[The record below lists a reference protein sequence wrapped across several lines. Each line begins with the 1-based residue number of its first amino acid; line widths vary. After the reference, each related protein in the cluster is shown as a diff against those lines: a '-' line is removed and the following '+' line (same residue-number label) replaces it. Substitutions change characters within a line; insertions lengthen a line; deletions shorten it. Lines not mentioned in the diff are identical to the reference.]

1 MTSCNKRAARSRP
14 VWDAVAER
22 VQALLAESVRWTG
35 GKQRLTATRLH
46 ALLRTEGHRVGV
58 TVVKEA
64 VAEWKRQRREVF
76 VPLTYRPGDL
86 AEVDFFEV
94 LVDVDGIRRKA
105 WLFLMRLMYSGRD
118 FAWIYERQDQISFL
132 DGHVRAFAHFEGV
145 PARVAYD
152 NLRAAVVRILVGGA
166 RTLTPRFAAL
176 ASHYLL
182 EACFCRPGEGHDKG
196 GVEARGK
203 AVRQQALVPIP
214 VGPTLAVIN
223 AALLAQMDAR
233 LDTPRDAT
241 GQTIGVR
248 FTEEQ
253 RLLRAAPLPFAAEA
267 TTFATVSPRAL
278 VRLEGAV
285 YSVPSRW
292 AGLDLIVRIG
302 ATTVTIVGR
311 EGTRILHPRKRF
323 GQRSIDYRH
332 YLAELARKPQA
343 VRQVLPDLLRDL
355 GDPFPAIWDQLQG
368 AHGPREAARLFAKVL
383 GQLETSGAA
392 VVVPALTR
400 ALATGTPLLLAVT
413 PARSSPACVA
423 LDAVPARVAR
433 HCRDQRLC
441 RRLRRLALGRCRMSA
456 ATLARDLV
464 VAQTRALKLPGVART
479 FEALARQARDAHW
492 PHEEYL
498 HEVLT
503 AEQASRH
510 ESVMRQRLREARF
523 PEVKTLDTF
532 DFAAADGVSA
542 TQIHTLARGEW
553 VTAPEN
559 LIFAGPI
566 GTGKTHLAIAL
577 GVEATKQKRRVLF
590 TRAADLVRQL
600 LEARDAREL
609 TRLQQRLLRVDV
621 LIVDEVGFVPF
632 ERAGGE
638 LLFNLITDRYERR
651 ATVVTTNLAFAEWV
665 TVFAG
670 DEKLTTALLDRL
682 AHHATVITT
691 KGKSYRMRQRRSAGS

>member
-1 MTSCNKRAARSRP
+1 VLVEGRSQRQVAKEFGISRLTVRKYVAEAAPRRKETGPRARP
-14 VWDAVAER
+14 VWDKVGARIE
-22 VQALLAESVRWTG
+22 ALLTASAQWTG

-46 ALLRTEGHRVGV
+46 ALLVAEGHAVGV
-58 TVVKEA
+58 TVVKDA

-94 LVDVDGIRRKA
+94 LVDVDGVRRKA

-132 DGHVRAFAHFEGV
+132 DGHVRAFAHFDGV

-152 NLRAAVVRILVGGA
+152 NLRAAVVRILVGGV
-166 RTLTPRFAAL
+166 RTLTPGFAAL
-176 ASHYLL
+176 ASHYLV

-233 LDTPRDAT
+233 LDTQRDAT

-285 YSVPSRW
+285 YSVPSCW

-355 GDPFPAIWDQLQG
+355 GAPFPAIWDQLHG

-383 GQLETSGAA
+383 GQLDLQGAA
-392 VVVPALTR
+392 VVVPALTA
-400 ALATGTPLLLAVT
+400 ALATGTPLLLALT
-413 PARSSPACVA
+413 PAPATPDRLA
-423 LDAVPARVAR
+423 PDAVPAA
-433 HCRDQRLC
+433 
-441 RRLRRLALGRCRMSA
+441 LRAIDVGSGC
-456 ATLARDLV
+456 
-464 VAQTRALKLPGVART
+464 
-479 FEALARQARDAHW
+479 
-492 PHEEYL
+492 
-498 HEVLT
+498 
-503 AEQASRH
+503 
-510 ESVMRQRLREARF
+510 
-523 PEVKTLDTF
+523 
-532 DFAAADGVSA
+532 AADYDDWLV
-542 TQIHTLARGEW
+542 E
-553 VTAPEN
+553 V
-559 LIFAGPI
+559 AG
-566 GTGKTHLAIAL
+566 
-577 GVEATKQKRRVLF
+577 
-590 TRAADLVRQL
+590 
-600 LEARDAREL
+600 
-609 TRLQQRLLRVDV
+609 
-621 LIVDEVGFVPF
+621 
-632 ERAGGE
+632 
-638 LLFNLITDRYERR
+638 
-651 ATVVTTNLAFAEWV
+651 
-665 TVFAG
+665 
-670 DEKLTTALLDRL
+670 
-682 AHHATVITT
+682 
-691 KGKSYRMRQRRSAGS
+691 